1 MKRTFKIL
9 GVLTA
14 GALIVLLALVLYYL
28 GVTADVRLDADKL
41 SSPTACIRLYD
52 RRGEEIA
59 VGAAAEGGELP
70 AHVKEAFVAVED
82 KRFFTHHG
90 VDTRR
95 IFGALR
101 NNLTSFSFKEGAS
114 TISQQLIKN
123 THLSSEK
130 TIARKLKEIKLAR
143 ALEKRYSK
151 EEILSLYLHSIY
163 FGHSAFGIE
172 RAAQYYFGKDA
183 ALLTPAEGAML
194 AGIVRS
200 PNRYSPFRDAARCKE
215 RRDLVLALMREQG
228 YLSEEEESAAKAQ
241 PLPASPAEERQ
252 QNAYLACVQKELA
265 ELFPDAKSGDW
276 GALDVYTYYDPAV
289 QEALDGIRTQTDCC
303 ALVRDNRENAL
314 IALVSTVGTP
324 RRSPASAIKPLL
336 VYAPALEENLISP
349 ATPLLDEKTKFGD
362 YSPDDYGGA
371 TGGYM
376 SARYALSR
384 SVNIPAVRLFNE
396 LGIARGC
403 GYLKKMGLEVD
414 DEDASLALALGGM
427 REGFSL
433 PALADGYAVFAN
445 EGLYA
450 PSAVISLVKD
460 ERGRV
465 LYERSERKRKVFSED
480 VCWLMNDM
488 LQTTA
493 TEGTAKRLKFLPFPV
508 CAKTGTAGT
517 KEGNTDAY
525 CMAYTKEHTVGVWMG
540 NADHSPT
547 QITGGGLPANETL
560 RIFRALYKG
569 GAPTPFAPCD
579 GVIRLHFD
587 REAYETRHD
596 ILLSDPAA
604 PPCEDMAEYFR
615 KCAQPTAASTRY
627 SSPAIEMP
635 AISVQNGRV
644 KIVLCQTK
652 YYDYE
657 IIRENRGKKATI
669 YSGKYRNIV
678 YDNSVIAGET
688 YVYTVLPKYKEH
700 AGTPVTLPS
709 VTLPGRQTL
718 PQDWWSE

>member
-1 MKRTFKIL
+1 
-9 GVLTA
+9 
-14 GALIVLLALVLYYL
+14 
-28 GVTADVRLDADKL
+28 
-41 SSPTACIRLYD
+41 
-52 RRGEEIA
+52 
-59 VGAAAEGGELP
+59 
-70 AHVKEAFVAVED
+70 
-82 KRFFTHHG
+82 
-90 VDTRR
+90 
-95 IFGALR
+95 
-101 NNLTSFSFKEGAS
+101 
-114 TISQQLIKN
+114 
-123 THLSSEK
+123 
-130 TIARKLKEIKLAR
+130 
-143 ALEKRYSK
+143 
-151 EEILSLYLHSIY
+151 
-163 FGHSAFGIE
+163 
-172 RAAQYYFGKDA
+172 
-183 ALLTPAEGAML
+183 
-194 AGIVRS
+194 
-200 PNRYSPFRDAARCKE
+200 
-215 RRDLVLALMREQG
+215 
-228 YLSEEEESAAKAQ
+228 
-241 PLPASPAEERQ
+241 
-252 QNAYLACVQKELA
+252 
-265 ELFPDAKSGDW
+265 
-276 GALDVYTYYDPAV
+276 
-289 QEALDGIRTQTDCC
+289 
-303 ALVRDNRENAL
+303 
-314 IALVSTVGTP
+314 
-324 RRSPASAIKPLL
+324 
-336 VYAPALEENLISP
+336 
-349 ATPLLDEKTKFGD
+349 
-362 YSPDDYGGA
+362 
-371 TGGYM
+371 M
-376 SARYALSR
+376 SARYALSH

-403 GYLKKMGLEVD
+403 GYLKKIGLEVD
-414 DEDASLALALGGM
+414 EEDASLALALGGM

-480 VCWLMNDM
+480 VCWLMSDM

-540 NADHSPT
+540 NADHSPM
-547 QITGGGLPANETL
+547 QITGGGLPANEAL
-560 RIFRALYKG
+560 RIFRALYEG
-569 GAPTPFAPCD
+569 GAPAPFAPCD

-615 KCAQPTAASTRY
+615 KCAQPTAVSTRY
-627 SSPAIEMP
+627 SSPTIETP

-669 YSGKYRNIV
+669 YSGKYQNIV